1 MRKQG
6 EAAPWG
12 NLKEAYQILKEKY
25 RQMGDHATS
34 GDFHYGEMEAK
45 RREYGWPKRI
55 LCPEFLYWA
64 FSGYGIGYIRAFMIL
79 VLSIL
84 GFAGFYYSYGG
95 ATLQNDFEKSLL
107 FSLQA
112 AVRLGPGRPYTFSI
126 QGERAQAVESVFVP
140 IVAAL
145 FILALRMRLKR

>member
-1 MRKQG
+1 MSIYRALSSSETSLIRSRSATSNGRRRFWRSVLYDEIVMRKQG

-64 FSGYGIGYIRAFMIL
+64 FSGY
-79 VLSIL
+79 
-84 GFAGFYYSYGG
+84 
-95 ATLQNDFEKSLL
+95 
-107 FSLQA
+107 
-112 AVRLGPGRPYTFSI
+112 
-126 QGERAQAVESVFVP
+126 ESV
-140 IVAAL
+140 I
-145 FILALRMRLKR
+145 